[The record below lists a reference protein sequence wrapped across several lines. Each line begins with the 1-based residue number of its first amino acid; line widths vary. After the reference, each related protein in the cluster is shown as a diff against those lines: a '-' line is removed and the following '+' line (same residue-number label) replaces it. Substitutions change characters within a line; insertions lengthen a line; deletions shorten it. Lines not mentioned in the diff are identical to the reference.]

1 MVQISPSSDLQREE
15 DELDA
20 HDLSVMLLVACKNG
34 NTEDARGLLQAGA
47 AIDVKDK
54 EGKNCL
60 GLAAANGNI
69 ALLTLLLNSGAGIET
84 SDEQDNTAL
93 LIASAA
99 GRIEVVKYLT
109 GRGAN
114 IHAVNKGRE
123 TSLLIAALRGHTEL
137 CVFLAEK
144 GVDITMT
151 DLAERRVMTHYGLYA
166 TLDDQQTWDQSK
178 AVADAWH
185 RGAHASQVHR
195 RRMQGCSKIF
205 IATFLRVFPCFK

>member
-1 MVQISPSSDLQREE
+1 MAQISPSSDLQGDG

-20 HDLSVMLLVACKNG
+20 HDFSVLLLEACKNG
-34 NTEDARGLLQAGA
+34 STEDARGLLQAGA

-69 ALLTLLLNSGAGIET
+69 ALLTLLLTKGADTET
-84 SDEQDNTAL
+84 SDAQGNTAI
-93 LIASAA
+93 LIAAAA
-99 GRIEVVKYLT
+99 GRIEVVKYLID
-109 GRGAN
+109 RGAN
-114 IHAVNKGRE
+114 IHAVNKRRE
-123 TSLLIAALRGHTEL
+123 TGLLIAALRGHTEL
-137 CVFLAEK
+137 AVFFAEQ
-144 GVDITMT
+144 GVDITIA
-151 DLAERRVMTHYGLYA
+151 DLTERRVMTHYGLYA

-195 RRMQGCSKIF
+195 RRMQGCSKWL